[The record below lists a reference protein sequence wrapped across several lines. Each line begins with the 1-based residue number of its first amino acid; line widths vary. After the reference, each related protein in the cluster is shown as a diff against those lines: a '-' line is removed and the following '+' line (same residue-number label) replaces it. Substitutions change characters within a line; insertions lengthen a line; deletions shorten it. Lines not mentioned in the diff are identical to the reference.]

1 MFSWFDEKKKAPT
14 ENENIKLIKDDVD
27 KEVSKENHQHQKL
40 VFDEDF

>member
-14 ENENIKLIKDDVD
+14 ENENKKSINDGEDR
-27 KEVSKENHQHQKL
+27 EVSKENNQKV